1 MKMQWEQQLL
11 NNTLLDMPL
20 ALNFLEATDLTSN
33 YIILIFNI
41 IFSVMFPLQV
51 LKSTHISILMQGLS
65 PHMNMEKFMSW
76 MMAEKLILI

>member
-1 MKMQWEQQLL
+1 MQWAQQLL
-11 NNTLLDMPL
+11 NNTILDMPL